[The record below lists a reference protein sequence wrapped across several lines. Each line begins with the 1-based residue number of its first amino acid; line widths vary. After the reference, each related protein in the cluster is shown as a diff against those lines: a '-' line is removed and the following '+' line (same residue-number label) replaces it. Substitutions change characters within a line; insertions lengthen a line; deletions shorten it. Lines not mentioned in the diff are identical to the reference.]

1 MAPIPNPRIV
11 FAKPISEGAWP
22 VIGEHLV
29 YDDSRTIDPDTVP
42 LNGGYLTKALYF
54 SPEPY
59 MRVRMRDENI
69 IDYSSP
75 MKVGAPVVGLCVLKV
90 LRSEKEGI
98 EPGDLLYGGSHWE
111 LYTVQPYVEA
121 RRERDPSWPPWTI
134 HIDGF
139 IVHNKV
145 PDPKGAFPLY
155 KYCSLGGAPGM
166 TAYAS
171 WKKYAH
177 AKKGETVFVSAGAS
191 AVGSMI
197 IQFAKL
203 DGLKVIASAGSD
215 AKVEYMR
222 SLGCDVPFN
231 YKTTPYKDVLAK
243 NGPIDIYYDNVGAEA
258 FAAALD
264 NMALFGRIIICGQ
277 IAEYNVAAENKFGIK
292 NTDMIYKLNL
302 TVNGFLTPYLA
313 EEYAPKFFVDVPPM
327 IAEGKLKSEE
337 RIYDGIESAPQAF
350 VDMLKG
356 GWDTANGKVVV
367 SLVNQ

>member
-11 FAKPISEGAWP
+11 FAKPIPEGAWP

-29 YDDSRTIDPDTVP
+29 YDDSRTIDPNTVP

-54 SPEPY
+54 S
-59 MRVRMRDENI
+59 
-69 IDYSSP
+69 
-75 MKVGAPVVGLCVLKV
+75 VVSLCVLKV
-90 LRSEKEGI
+90 IRSEKEGI

-191 AVGSMI
+191 AVGS
-197 IQFAKL
+197 
-203 DGLKVIASAGSD
+203 LKVIASAGSD

>member
-1 MAPIPNPRIV
+1 MAPIPNPRVV
-11 FAKPISEGAWP
+11 FAKPIPEGAWP

-29 YDDSRTIDPDTVP
+29 YDDSRTIDLDNVP
-42 LNGGYLTKALYF
+42 LNGGYLTKALYL

-75 MKVGAPVVGLCVLKV
+75 MKAGAPVVSLCVLKV
-90 LRSEKEGI
+90 LRSEKEGF
-98 EPGDLLYGGSHWE
+98 EPGDLLYGGSQWE
-111 LYTVQPYVEA
+111 LYTVQPY
-121 RRERDPSWPPWTI
+121 
-134 HIDGF
+134 
-139 IVHNKV
+139 V

-171 WKKYAH
+171 WKKYAD

-264 NMALFGRIIICGQ
+264 NMALFGRVIICGQ

-367 SLVNQ
+367 SLVDQ

>member
-11 FAKPISEGAWP
+11 FAKPIPEGAWP

-54 SPEPY
+54 RQGLPY

-75 MKVGAPVVGLCVLKV
+75 MKVGAPVVSLCVLKV

-111 LYTVQPYVEA
+111 LYTVQPY
-121 RRERDPSWPPWTI
+121 
-134 HIDGF
+134 
-139 IVHNKV
+139 V

-292 NTDMIYKLNL
+292 NIDMIYKLNL

-313 EEYAPKFFVDVPPM
+313 EEYAPKFFVNVPPM